1 MAQELT
7 FFPITRKGGGKGF
20 IAKSGDNTYFCSDES
35 LSNGDEVLIEASKE
49 KNFYFA
55 KRAASGIT
63 VKIRET

>member
-1 MAQELT
+1 MKELT

-35 LSNGDEVLIEASKE
+35 LSNGDEVIVEASKE
-49 KNFYFA
+49 AGFYFA

>member
-35 LSNGDEVLIEASKE
+35 LSNGDEVIIEASKE
-49 KNFYFA
+49 ANFYFA

-63 VKIRET
+63 VKIKET